1 MILVKG
7 INQDIIQQMNR
18 VLIIR
23 LMRMKGVC
31 SRAELSRLTKLR
43 PATITNIIS
52 EFQQWGL
59 VREEGFINE
68 GIGRKAI
75 GITLNSLKY
84 KVIALRLSR
93 KYFLIG
99 LFDLSGN
106 ELQSI
111 KHKIS
116 KKDTPEIVFNEIK
129 KQIHILLN
137 NCHEGRVLAIGCAI
151 PGPFLRKE
159 GRVALLSEFPD
170 WQNIKI
176 KQELENEFGFPT
188 YLEHDAN
195 AGALAYYWDMGVE
208 TNKSLV
214 YFAAGQGI
222 GAGIVSDGSLLVG
235 ALGSAGEVGHM
246 CIDYNGAFC
255 ECGNKGCLEKYCS
268 SIALTKAI
276 NRKLDEGNYSILS
289 KGCDFGEIA
298 EAVQK
303 GDKLA
308 VSEYRKACEMLAVG
322 VVNIINILNPDIV
335 VIGDEMSTVEPEIL
349 IESVN
354 NVVKSRILPVILEN
368 MIIVVGKENTDKIL
382 TGASIVA
389 TEEILK
395 TPFLFKSEGLE

>member
-1 MILVKG
+1 MISVKG

-18 VLIIR
+18 SLIIR
-23 LMRMKGVC
+23 LLRMKGVC

-43 PATITNIIS
+43 PATITNIIN

-59 VREEGFINE
+59 VKEEGLINE

-75 GITLNSLKY
+75 GITLNSSEY

-93 KYFLIG
+93 KYFLVG
-99 LFDLSGN
+99 LFDLGGN
-106 ELQSI
+106 QLESN
-111 KHKIS
+111 KFKIS
-116 KKDTPEIVFNEIK
+116 KKDTPEVVFGEIK
-129 KQIHILLN
+129 KQIRLLLA
-137 NCHEGRVLAIGCAI
+137 NCSEGRVLAIGCAI

-170 WQNIKI
+170 WENIKI
-176 KQELENEFGFPT
+176 KDELEKEFGLPT

-195 AGALAYYWDMGVE
+195 VGALAYYWDMGVA

-235 ALGSAGEVGHM
+235 SLGSAGEVGHM
-246 CIDYNGAFC
+246 SIDYNGSLC

-276 NRKLDEGNYSILS
+276 NKKIDEDNYSILQ

-298 EAVQK
+298 EAVKK

-308 VSEYRKACEMLAVG
+308 ISEYKKACEMLAVG
-322 VVNIINILNPDIV
+322 VVSIINILNPDIV
-335 VIGDEMSTVEPEIL
+335 VIGDEMSTVAPDIL
-349 IESVN
+349 LESVYGILE
-354 NVVKSRILPVILEN
+354 SRILPVILEN
-368 MIIVVGKENTDKIL
+368 MTVVVGKENTDKIL
-382 TGASIVA
+382 AGASIVA

-395 TPFLFKSEGLE
+395 TPLLFQK

>member
-1 MILVKG
+1 MISVKG
-7 INQDIIQQMNR
+7 VNQDIIQQMNR
-18 VLIIR
+18 SLIIR
-23 LMRMKGVC
+23 LLRMKGVC

-52 EFQQWGL
+52 EFQLWGL
-59 VREEGFINE
+59 VKEEGLINE

-75 GITLNSLKY
+75 GITLNSSEY

-93 KYFLIG
+93 KYFLVG
-99 LFDLSGN
+99 LFDLGGH
-106 ELQSI
+106 ELQSY
-111 KHKIS
+111 KFKIS
-116 KKDTPEIVFNEIK
+116 KKDTPKVVFAEIK
-129 KQIHILLN
+129 KQIRSLLD
-137 NCHEGRVLAIGCAI
+137 NCNEGRVLAIGCAI

-170 WQNIKI
+170 WENIKI
-176 KQELENEFGFPT
+176 KQELEEEFSLPT

-195 AGALAYYWDMGVE
+195 VGALAYYWDMGVE

-246 CIDYNGAFC
+246 SIDYKGSLC

-276 NRKLDEGNYSILS
+276 NKKIDEDNYSILP

-298 EAVQK
+298 EAVKK

-308 VSEYRKACEMLAVG
+308 VSEYKKACEMLAVG
-322 VVNIINILNPDIV
+322 VVSIINVLNPDIV
-335 VIGDEMSTVEPEIL
+335 VIGDEMSTVDSNIL
-349 IESVN
+349 LESVN
-354 NVVKSRILPVILEN
+354 SILKTRILPVILEN
-368 MIIVVGKENTDKIL
+368 MTIVVGKENTDKIL
-382 TGASIVA
+382 AGASIVA

-395 TPFLFKSEGLE
+395 TPLLFQK